1 MQFSKVARLTGKRR
15 QTTHDLYRE
24 IMFRQLEHAE
34 GGDFAAQVWK
44 ILYGSFLEL
53 LARARRCDRMNGT
66 MSASG
71 PKRV

>member
-1 MQFSKVARLTGKRR
+1 MNISACRALRRLESAVLEVARLTGKRR

-24 IMFRQLEHAE
+24 ILFHQLEHAE

-53 LARARRCDRMNGT
+53 PPM
-66 MSASG
+66 
-71 PKRV
+71 